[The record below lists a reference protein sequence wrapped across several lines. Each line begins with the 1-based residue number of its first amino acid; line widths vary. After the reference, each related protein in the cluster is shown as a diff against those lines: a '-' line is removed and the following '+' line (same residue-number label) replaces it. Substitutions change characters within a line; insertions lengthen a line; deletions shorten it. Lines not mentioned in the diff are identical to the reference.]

1 VHRSLSLR
9 TGSARL
15 RLPPDVRAWAAD
27 LSESWTGVL
36 AQRGYHIEGSLEDL
50 LPDRDDLP
58 FVDPD
63 HPEEADV
70 ADAGLHAVV
79 TLLEELAHVEVSLR
93 ADLEATYVEL
103 ERSRSLWFRVKRR
116 LVREADHRP
125 ALARALVAYRR
136 VRGRSSRSA

>member
-1 VHRSLSLR
+1 
-9 TGSARL
+9 
-15 RLPPDVRAWAAD
+15 
-27 LSESWTGVL
+27 
-36 AQRGYHIEGSLEDL
+36 
-50 LPDRDDLP
+50 
-58 FVDPD
+58 
-63 HPEEADV
+63 
-70 ADAGLHAVV
+70 
-79 TLLEELAHVEVSLR
+79 LLEELAHVEVSLR